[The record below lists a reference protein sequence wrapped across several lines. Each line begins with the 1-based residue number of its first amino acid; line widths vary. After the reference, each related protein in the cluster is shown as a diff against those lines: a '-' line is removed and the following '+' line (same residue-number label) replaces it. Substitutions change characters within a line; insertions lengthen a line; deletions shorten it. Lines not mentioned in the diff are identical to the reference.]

1 MNEKIANLWFEQG
14 LKLPT
19 FSEETVT
26 KVTVKCPI
34 HWLSEVLFPGYFW
47 SES

>member
-1 MNEKIANLWFEQG
+1 MKKIGNLWFEQG

-19 FSEETVT
+19 VSEETVT

-34 HWLSEVLFPGYFW
+34 YWLFGVLFPDYFW